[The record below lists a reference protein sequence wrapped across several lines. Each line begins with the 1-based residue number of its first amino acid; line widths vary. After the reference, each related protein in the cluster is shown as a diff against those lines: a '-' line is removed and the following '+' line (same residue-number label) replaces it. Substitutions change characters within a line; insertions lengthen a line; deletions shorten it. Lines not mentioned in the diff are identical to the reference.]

1 MLSEMDSIDSDELI
15 KLKKTFNNVTTAF
28 NLQGKTLTQ
37 LNTSAYKKEV
47 LAEALIT
54 VVDVCQNALNLLDK
68 KNNPQDVVNQI
79 ANKVQNAISKM
90 VPQLVADVLKKDE
103 NTVTKENIQEK
114 EKEKHVIILENKEDA
129 ESKYDKNTWSQV
141 VKSTISNKLK
151 NVPVQKSVVT
161 KSGQGCIFF
170 PTKDDQAQAQSI
182 LQDDFKVSSSTN
194 KVKFLLPKLKVFK
207 IDETYKKEDK
217 EVLKADILKKN
228 PYIGDFNLDQYVFE
242 VIIID
247 EKQNYCIL
255 KVSPEIREAIKKRG
269 SIFINME
276 SHMVKD
282 QVHVI
287 QCFCCQEHGHKKG
300 ENECKLK
307 NAGKNICLYCS
318 GDHESRNCEFK
329 KDSSHWN
336 CSNCANSN
344 NPHYKTNSKG
354 HTTTSPYC
362 PFVIQQT
369 KSIIN
374 RTQGLDSKNF
384 SL

>member
-1 MLSEMDSIDSDELI
+1 M
-15 KLKKTFNNVTTAF
+15 
-28 NLQGKTLTQ
+28 
-37 LNTSAYKKEV
+37 
-47 LAEALIT
+47 
-54 VVDVCQNALNLLDK
+54 
-68 KNNPQDVVNQI
+68 
-79 ANKVQNAISKM
+79 
-90 VPQLVADVLKKDE
+90 
-103 NTVTKENIQEK
+103 
-114 EKEKHVIILENKEDA
+114 
-129 ESKYDKNTWSQV
+129 

-228 PYIGDFNLDQYVFE
+228 PYIGAFNLDQYVFE

-307 NAGKNICLYCS
+307 TLVKTSVYIVVVTMNLGTVNL
-318 GDHESRNCEFK
+318 K
-329 KDSSHWN
+329 KIPPIGIAQTVPTAITLITKPTQKD
-336 CSNCANSN
+336 
-344 NPHYKTNSKG
+344 T
-354 HTTTSPYC
+354 
-362 PFVIQQT
+362 QQLVL
-369 KSIIN
+369 IAH
-374 RTQGLDSKNF
+374 L
-384 SL
+384 

>member
-15 KLKKTFNNVTTAF
+15 KLKKTFNDVTTAF

-37 LNTSAYKKEV
+37 LNSSAYKKDV

-79 ANKVQNAISKM
+79 ANKVQNVISKM

-141 VKSTISNKLK
+141 VKSSISNKLK

-170 PTKDDQAQAQSI
+170 PTKDDQAHAQSI

-194 KVKFLLPKLKVFK
+194 KMKFLLPKLKVFK

-217 EVLKADILKKN
+217 
-228 PYIGDFNLDQYVFE
+228 
-242 VIIID
+242 
-247 EKQNYCIL
+247 
-255 KVSPEIREAIKKRG
+255 
-269 SIFINME
+269 
-276 SHMVKD
+276 
-282 QVHVI
+282 
-287 QCFCCQEHGHKKG
+287 
-300 ENECKLK
+300 
-307 NAGKNICLYCS
+307 
-318 GDHESRNCEFK
+318 
-329 KDSSHWN
+329 
-336 CSNCANSN
+336 
-344 NPHYKTNSKG
+344 
-354 HTTTSPYC
+354 
-362 PFVIQQT
+362 
-369 KSIIN
+369 
-374 RTQGLDSKNF
+374 
-384 SL
+384 